1 MNISNSIYFL
11 MKKNFKIQ
19 KTLLFFSLLAT
30 ASFTFADMQVCET
43 YFSTGIQA
51 RGPGNFVRFGYNAQ
65 LLNAY
70 DSVNTETVFNHR
82 WSIKK
87 SCASTECT
95 KSNSINVDMNP
106 GPKLETAATNEFIIP
121 PDKKLTIGSNN
132 IVQYGK
138 IVASERSVAT
148 FKKQPIPYVINQLE
162 VGYKSKLRL
171 PAGEYWVNKL
181 KLEVEGRIDVVGEGQ
196 VTLYVIDSLSVP
208 LNFRINDDTKNPAKM
223 AIFTFGDST
232 FYTGTRTYAFVRSE
246 GKINLGYRSMI
257 VGGLLGNYVD
267 LEPESQVTY
276 DLAASRSVQFNNF
289 CRAFPYP
296 LDTVQPVFVLDQYDD
311 ITSQDHLV
319 LTGTIVDSGE
329 NASGVGDT
337 SIFIDDR
344 GWVPF
349 TLNGNSFS
357 VNVPLHYGD
366 NLFTFLIYDR
376 AGNELFLPY
385 TAYRLSPGEEF

>member
-1 MNISNSIYFL
+1 MKLFNLIYFSVKRNIK
-11 MKKNFKIQ
+11 MQ
-19 KTLLFFSLLAT
+19 KVFIFFALLTTSAFS
-30 ASFTFADMQVCET
+30 FADLQVCEN
-43 YFSTGIQA
+43 YFSTGIQTH
-51 RGPGNFVRFGYNAQ
+51 GPGNFIRFGYNAQ

-70 DSVNTETVFNHR
+70 DSVNTDNVINHK
-82 WSIKK
+82 WSVKK
-87 SCASTECT
+87 SCAYTECS
-95 KSNSINVDMNP
+95 KYSSVHVDNP

-121 PDKKLTIGSNN
+121 PDKKLIIGANN
-132 IVQYGK
+132 VVQYGK
-138 IVASERSVAT
+138 IIASERSVVT
-148 FKKQPIPYVINQLE
+148 FKQQSTPYIINQLE

-171 PAGEYWVNKL
+171 HAGEYWVNKL

-196 VTLYVIDSLSVP
+196 VTLYVIDSFSVP

-223 AIFTFGDST
+223 AIFTFGESN
-232 FYTGTRTYAFVRSE
+232 FYTGSRTYAFVRSE
-246 GKINLGYRSMI
+246 GKINLGYRSVI
-257 VGGLLGNYVD
+257 VGGLLGNWVE

-276 DLAASRSVQFNNF
+276 DLAASRGVHFNNF
-289 CRAFPYP
+289 CKAFPYP

-311 ITSQDHLV
+311 ITREDHIV
-319 LTGTIVDSGE
+319 LRGTIIDSGE
-329 NASGVGDT
+329 NASGVGET
-337 SIFIDDR
+337 SIYIDDV